1 MDGRNRTKTDGNTKV
16 LYSKMQNFDR
26 WTDEHEAKTSVHPSD
41 TYVRLSTFAFFLCKL
56 ARFCVKG
63 TMKIPTKEDVKF
75 VDHY

>member
-26 WTDEHEAKTSVHPSD
+26 WTDELEAKTSVHPSD
-41 TYVRLSTFAFFLCKL
+41 VYVRLFYQLSHFFV

-63 TMKIPTKEDVKF
+63 TMNVNDEQNT
-75 VDHY
+75 